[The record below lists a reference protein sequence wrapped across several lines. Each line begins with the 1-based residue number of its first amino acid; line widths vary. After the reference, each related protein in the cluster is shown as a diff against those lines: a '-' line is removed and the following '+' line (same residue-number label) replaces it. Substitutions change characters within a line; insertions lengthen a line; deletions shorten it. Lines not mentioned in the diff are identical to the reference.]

1 MVSRRTTL
9 RSAGALL
16 LGGAGAGCLGI
27 GGADSGRIRWRK
39 GISGGLALD
48 GDDLF
53 LLDYLTL
60 HALSPADGGRRWAV
74 EYDEDDFER
83 RLCLRSD
90 IVADDRYIY
99 VPGCDGL
106 RALRR
111 SDGERAWFVGSALRT
126 GVGHAGGRV
135 YANADDLLA
144 IDAETGAVD
153 WRVAVGGDRLASP
166 AATEDG
172 VVFANRVDGV
182 VTAFDADGEHR
193 WTHRTDVET
202 RSPTVRDDTVYVA
215 TSTDPGR
222 AGRLLALDLSNGA
235 VRWVVDTPSPKRGT
249 RPVVDN
255 DAVYLGCSGRDHGR
269 LVSRSRGDGAERW
282 TFADENS
289 TVYEPEVA
297 GNRVYAGSNDDT
309 LYALSRA
316 GDLQWQVEM
325 DSTVG
330 SVAVGAD
337 RVYASSNERLFGVA
351 RD

>member
-9 RSAGALL
+9 RSAGLL
-16 LGGAGAGCLGI
+16 LGGAGCLG
-27 GGADSGRIRWRK
+27 GGPDADRVRWRK

-53 LLDYLTL
+53 VLDYLTL
-60 HALSPADGGRRWAV
+60 HALSSADGERRWAI
-74 EYDEDDFER
+74 EYDDDDFER

-90 IVADDRYIY
+90 IVADDRYVY
-99 VPGCDGL
+99 LPGCDGL

-126 GVGHAGGRV
+126 GIGHAGGRV

-172 VVFANRVDGV
+172 VVFVNRVDGV
-182 VTAFDADGEHR
+182 VAAFDADGEHR

-202 RSPTVRDDTVYVA
+202 RSPTIRDGTVYVA
-215 TSTDPGR
+215 TSPDPGR
-222 AGRLLALDLSNGA
+222 AGRLLALDLADGA
-235 VRWVVDTPSPKRGT
+235 VRWAVDTPSPKRGT
-249 RPVVDN
+249 RPVADG
-255 DAVYLGCSGRDHGR
+255 DAVYLGCTGRDSGR
-269 LVSRSRGDGAERW
+269 LVSCSRTDGAERW
-282 TFADENS
+282 TFADDNS
-289 TVYEPEVA
+289 TVYEPAVA
-297 GNRVYAGSNDDT
+297 GDRVYAGSNDDT
-309 LYALSRA
+309 LYALSRD
-316 GDLQWQVEM
+316 GDLLWRVEM

-330 SVAVGAD
+330 SVAVDAD
-337 RVYASSNERLFGVA
+337 RVYASSNERLVGVE